1 MFVPHPP
8 NSRTRNSTAGTS
20 FNPGEAAYVAFLVF
34 CLCDNGAGGGG
45 LVLPGRR
52 KDTDGLVVA
61 GKTVDTGLD
70 ENETE
75 LGVLV
80 LAVALKV
87 LADSDSLGGMLVDA
101 RRPVDFEDRIS
112 NQPS

>member
-1 MFVPHPP
+1 MKSKWFPFRKLHDQALDAEQRPDL
-8 NSRTRNSTAGTS
+8 SLIQRDRLS
-20 FNPGEAAYVAFLVF
+20 
-34 CLCDNGAGGGG
+34 DDGAGGGG

-52 KDTDGLVVA
+52 QDTDGLVVA
-61 GKTVDTGLD
+61 GKTVDTRLN

-87 LADSDSLGGMLVDA
+87 LADGNSLFSNVSIFA
-101 RRPVDFEDRIS
+101 RRTRDLEEGGCS
-112 NQPS
+112 PS